1 MQPVNET
8 SLDVPGTHHTQ
19 AVDPER
25 LLVDPGAHSVQG
37 AKPSSPKEP
46 GMQVQIPLALE
57 ELERGGHRV
66 QAATNGGE
74 L

>member
-1 MQPVNET
+1 VRES
-8 SLDVPGTHHTQ
+8 SLDLPGTHQTH

-25 LLVDPGAHSVQG
+25 LLIDPVAQSVQG

-57 ELERGGHRV
+57 ELECGGHSL
-66 QAATNGGE
+66 QTATVGGE